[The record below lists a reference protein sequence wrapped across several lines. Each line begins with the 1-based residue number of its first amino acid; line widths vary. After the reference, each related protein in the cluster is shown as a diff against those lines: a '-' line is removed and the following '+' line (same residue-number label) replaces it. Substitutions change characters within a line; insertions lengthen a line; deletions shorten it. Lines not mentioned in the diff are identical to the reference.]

1 VAGHRGV
8 TGVVAVAPLERV
20 SVGQYPFLSEA
31 LFEYAPIASTTKSQ
45 VRAFRAVSRQ
55 HSRQHRTY
63 SACIATVWLRTR
75 KDRSPYTSVL
85 FRLDGKQSSMCF
97 DDHAKAVR
105 FKDLVNQVGP
115 ANFHNVSRGRV
126 PSRNCATLSATTR

>member
-1 VAGHRGV
+1 
-8 TGVVAVAPLERV
+8 
-20 SVGQYPFLSEA
+20 
-31 LFEYAPIASTTKSQ
+31 
-45 VRAFRAVSRQ
+45 
-55 HSRQHRTY
+55 
-63 SACIATVWLRTR
+63 
-75 KDRSPYTSVL
+75 VL
-85 FRLDGKQSSMCF
+85 FRLDGKQSSMSF